1 MRILIVSQYFWPE
14 NFRISDLALALKE
27 RGHEVTVLTGMPNYP
42 DGKLY
47 DGYSWWKKRRET
59 MQGISLVRVPLFV
72 RRESRSW
79 QLVLNYFSFVFSACL
94 FAPWLLRKKPFDV
107 IFTYEV
113 SPVTVGIPAILLSRL
128 KNAPMLFWVQD
139 LWPET
144 LSAMGAIKSPRILS
158 AVGFMVKNIYHG
170 CDRILVQS
178 KGFVEPAVA
187 VGAEKAKIKY
197 FPNWAESLY
206 QPKELA
212 PSAKERVEVPNTGF
226 VVMFAGNLGVA
237 QSLDTIIT
245 AAELL
250 KEEDIHWIFLGDGR
264 RRARLQDEVK
274 GKQLNK
280 VYLLGSRP
288 METMPAYFSLAD
300 VMLVTLKDNP
310 VMAATIPGKVQS
322 YLACGRPVIGA
333 LNGSGAVVI
342 EESGA
347 GYCVDSGDAAG
358 LAAAVLKM
366 SKLSEGERKMMGE
379 SALRYYK
386 ENFDRDMLISQLEK
400 WMQEMSGCVR

>member
-27 RGHEVTVLTGMPNYP
+27 RGHDVTVLTGMPNYP

-59 MQGISLVRVPLFV
+59 MQGISLVRVPLFM

-94 FAPWLLRKKPFDV
+94 LAPWLLRKKSFDIV
-107 IFTYEV
+107 FTYEV
-113 SPVTVGIPAILLSRL
+113 SPVTVGIPAIFLSRL
-128 KNAPMLFWVQD
+128 KSAPMLFWVQD

-144 LSAMGAIKSPRILS
+144 LFATGAIKSPKILS
-158 AVGFMVKNIYHG
+158 AVGLMVKKIYHG

-187 VGAEKAKIKY
+187 VGAERAKIKY

-212 PSAKERVEVPNTGF
+212 PSAKERFEVPSTGF

-237 QSLDTIIT
+237 QSLDTIMT

-250 KEEDIHWIFLGDGR
+250 KEEDIHWVFLGDGR
-264 RRARLQDEVK
+264 RRARLQDEIK
-274 GKQLNK
+274 DKKLNK
-280 VYLLGSRP
+280 IYLLGSRP

-300 VMLVTLKDNP
+300 AMLVTLKDDP
-310 VMAATIPGKVQS
+310 VMATTIPGKVQS
-322 YLACGRPVIGA
+322 YLACGKPIIGA
-333 LNGSGAVVI
+333 LNGSGAKVI
-342 EESGA
+342 TDSKSGCSV
-347 GYCVDSGDAAG
+347 GSGDATG

-366 SKLSEGERKMMGE
+366 SKLSEDERQVMGE

-400 WMQEMSGCVR
+400 WMQDMSGCA

>member
-1 MRILIVSQYFWPE
+1 
-14 NFRISDLALALKE
+14 
-27 RGHEVTVLTGMPNYP
+27 
-42 DGKLY
+42 
-47 DGYSWWKKRRET
+47 
-59 MQGISLVRVPLFV
+59 
-72 RRESRSW
+72 
-79 QLVLNYFSFVFSACL
+79 
-94 FAPWLLRKKPFDV
+94 
-107 IFTYEV
+107 
-113 SPVTVGIPAILLSRL
+113 
-128 KNAPMLFWVQD
+128 
-139 LWPET
+139 
-144 LSAMGAIKSPRILS
+144 
-158 AVGFMVKNIYHG
+158 
-170 CDRILVQS
+170 
-178 KGFVEPAVA
+178 
-187 VGAEKAKIKY
+187 
-197 FPNWAESLY
+197 
-206 QPKELA
+206 
-212 PSAKERVEVPNTGF
+212 
-226 VVMFAGNLGVA
+226 
-237 QSLDTIIT
+237 
-245 AAELL
+245 L